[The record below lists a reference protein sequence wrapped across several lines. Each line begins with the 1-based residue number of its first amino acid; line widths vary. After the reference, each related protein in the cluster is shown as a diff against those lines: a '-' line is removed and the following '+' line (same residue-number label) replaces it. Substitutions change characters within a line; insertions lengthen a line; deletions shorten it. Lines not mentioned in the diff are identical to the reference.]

1 MSTIAAAIIQQ
12 RTPRPMQPQTT
23 KAELELG
30 EAVEPSLVAVNPSI
44 MKASSAMKAT
54 MKEIRP
60 VTKSTFATA
69 SQLYHGCIAASK
81 AGVEAGSHQ
90 PCPLT

>member
-1 MSTIAAAIIQQ
+1 
-12 RTPRPMQPQTT
+12 MQPQTI
-23 KAELELG
+23 KAELEPG
-30 EAVEPSLVAVNPSI
+30 VAVVPSLVAVNPNI

-69 SQLYHGCIAASK
+69 SQLYHGCMAVSK
-81 AGVEAGSHQ
+81 ARVEAGSHQ
-90 PCPLT
+90 TYPLT

>member
-1 MSTIAAAIIQQ
+1 
-12 RTPRPMQPQTT
+12 MQPQTT

-30 EAVEPSLVAVNPSI
+30 EAVVPSLAAVNPNI

-69 SQLYHGCIAASK
+69 PQLYHGCLAVSK
-81 AGVEAGSHQ
+81 AEVEPGSHQ
-90 PCPLT
+90 TCHLT

>member
-1 MSTIAAAIIQQ
+1 
-12 RTPRPMQPQTT
+12 MQPQTT
-23 KAELELG
+23 KAEIELG
-30 EAVEPSLVAVNPSI
+30 EAVVPSLAAVNPSI

-69 SQLYHGCIAASK
+69 SQLYHGCIAISK

-90 PCPLT
+90 TYHLT

>member
-1 MSTIAAAIIQQ
+1 
-12 RTPRPMQPQTT
+12 MQPQTT
-23 KAELELG
+23 KAELEFG
-30 EAVEPSLVAVNPSI
+30 EPVVPSLVAVNPSI

-69 SQLYHGCIAASK
+69 FQLYHGCIAASK
-81 AGVEAGSHQ
+81 AGVEAGSHRTY
-90 PCPLT
+90 PLARSMQAEELLKRHL

>member
-1 MSTIAAAIIQQ
+1 
-12 RTPRPMQPQTT
+12 MQPQTI
-23 KAELELG
+23 KPELEVG
-30 EAVEPSLVAVNPSI
+30 EAVVLPLAVVNLNR

-60 VTKSTFATA
+60 ATKSTFATA

-81 AGVEAGSHQ
+81 AGVEVGSHQ
-90 PCPLT
+90 TYHLT

>member
-1 MSTIAAAIIQQ
+1 
-12 RTPRPMQPQTT
+12 MQPQTT
-23 KAELELG
+23 KAEIELG
-30 EAVEPSLVAVNPSI
+30 EAVEPSLAAVNPNI

-69 SQLYHGCIAASK
+69 PQLYHGCLAVSK
-81 AGVEAGSHQ
+81 LE
-90 PCPLT
+90 